1 MSAEIAIETALTGE
15 VETPSERATRR
26 LTQLRRAVTG
36 VMEILADIYRDD
48 DWKHL
53 CGSDGQPYRNFT
65 LFIQDQLG
73 GSASNAR
80 RYRQGIVDL
89 ISPLREITGQETPI
103 PITSADIA
111 RLGRDGAKAVLE
123 QAHEALNGA
132 SDQTQKIRELV
143 DTVIRKDR
151 APSTTHEVDE
161 SFDDQDLDDED
172 IDPRPRGRSASDA
185 PPPMS
190 VPLGS
195 MVPDK
200 LPEQP
205 HTTAEAKSDNGAAI
219 TDENDSSAPDSSPP
233 VAQSASSETGFR
245 SALNTL
251 LNADPVNLAQ
261 NVDANDQLA
270 DDCLAGA
277 RLLAQ
282 ISQMLR

>member
-1 MSAEIAIETALTGE
+1 MSPEIAVDTALTGE
-15 VETPSERATRR
+15 VETPSERAARR
-26 LTQLRRAVTG
+26 LTQLRRAITG

-53 CGSDGQPYRNFT
+53 TGSDGQPYRNFT
-65 LFIQDQLG
+65 VFIQDQLG

-111 RLGRDGAKAVLE
+111 RLGREGAKAVLE
-123 QAHEALNGA
+123 QAPGALSGA

-143 DTVIRKDR
+143 DTVIGGDR
-151 APSTTHEVDE
+151 ASTSANEADNSE
-161 SFDDQDLDDED
+161 DDQELDDDE
-172 IDPRPRGRSASDA
+172 IEPQLRRRSTAA

-205 HTTAEAKSDNGAAI
+205 DTTVDVNSDPGTDI
-219 TDENDSSAPDSSPP
+219 TTDDGLSQVDNSPP
-233 VAQSASSETGFR
+233 VAQSGSTEAGFR
-245 SALNTL
+245 NALNTL
-251 LNADPVNLAQ
+251 LNADPVYLAKSL
-261 NVDANDQLA
+261 DANNQLA

-277 RLLAQ
+277 RMLAQ

>member
-1 MSAEIAIETALTGE
+1 MSAELAIDTALTGD

-53 CGSDGQPYRNFT
+53 TGSDGQPYRNFT
-65 LFIQDQLG
+65 VFIQDQLG

-89 ISPLREITGQETPI
+89 ISPLREITGQDTPI

-123 QAHEALNGA
+123 QAPEALTGA
-132 SDQTQKIRELV
+132 SDQTQKIRELI
-143 DTVIRKDR
+143 DTVISGER
-151 APSTTHEVDE
+151 APSTLHQADDIDDE
-161 SFDDQDLDDED
+161 QELDDDDE
-172 IDPRPRGRSASDA
+172 PRPRGKTASSA
-185 PPPMS
+185 PPPMG

-205 HTTAEAKSDNGAAI
+205 PSAKDTKSNPAADI
-219 TDENDSSAPDSSPP
+219 PTEQGTSLTDSSPP
-233 VAQSASSETGFR
+233 VAQSVSTETGFR
-245 SALNTL
+245 TALNTL

-261 NVDANDQLA
+261 NVEANDQLA
-270 DDCLAGA
+270 DECLAGA